1 MSNYYYIYVG
11 PFEADSVPTIKGY
24 LVAARAKIRT
34 TSRHVI
40 LRRYNDALTKD
51 HLLLVVYSNHSIDTD
66 EGRHEVLQ
74 DAAAAVTAHIKH
86 MQEQER
92 LCLYL
97 LPSFETT
104 PFKPVSGDW
113 VPDHEPRATSQS
125 RHSGC

>member
-11 PFEADSVPTIKGY
+11 PFEADSIPTIKDY

-34 TSRHVI
+34 TSQHVI
-40 LRRYNDALTKD
+40 LRRYNEALTKD
-51 HLLLVVYSNHSIDTD
+51 HLLLVIYSNHLINTD
-66 EGRHEVLQ
+66 EGRHDVLQ
-74 DAAAAVTAHIKH
+74 DAVAAVTAHIKH
-86 MQEQER
+86 MQEQEQ

-104 PFKPVSGDW
+104 PFEPVSGKW
-113 VPDHEPRATSQS
+113 VPDDGPRVTSQS